1 MPEPT
6 EGFPEGAA
14 RADLGTSEVSLT
26 VDESLYPLE
35 AVYGAAFTFLDRCYV
50 VLDRPEPARLRV
62 SLTGKRPSRD
72 PVALR
77 ELLGELG
84 NELLASAWRQQLAR
98 DQRPLVEAVT
108 LRAMEGALGGP
119 SLEELGRFEFDD
131 AALEDPLGI
140 AVAWEEKYG
149 KKPEGGPEG
158 GPQGGPEGE
167 PEGEPEGG
175 PQGGAAS

>member
-1 MPEPT
+1 MPHPT
-6 EGFPEGAA
+6 DGFPEDAA
-14 RADLGTSEVSLT
+14 TVDLGSSAVSLT
-26 VDESLYPLE
+26 IDEALYPLD

-50 VLDRPEPARLRV
+50 MLDRPEPARLRV
-62 SLTGKRPSRD
+62 TLTGKHAVTD
-72 PVALR
+72 EAALR

-119 SLEELGRFEFDD
+119 SLEDLARFEFDE

-149 KKPEGGPEG
+149 KKPEGGR
-158 GPQGGPEGE
+158 
-167 PEGEPEGG
+167 
-175 PQGGAAS
+175 S